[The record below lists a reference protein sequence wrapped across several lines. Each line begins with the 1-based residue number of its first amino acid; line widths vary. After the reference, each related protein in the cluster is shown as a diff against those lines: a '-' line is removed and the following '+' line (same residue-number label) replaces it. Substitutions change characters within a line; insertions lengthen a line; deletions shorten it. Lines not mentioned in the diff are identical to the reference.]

1 MRVILASN
9 RGTLMEL
16 GISPIVSAG
25 MIIQLLT
32 GLQILQCDTSLNE
45 DRELIDTA
53 SKCIY
58 FIYFINLLQNFELYT
73 IS

>member
-1 MRVILASN
+1 
-9 RGTLMEL
+9 MEL

-53 SKCIY
+53 SKCIS
-58 FIYFINLLQNFELYT
+58 FFYFINLLQNFELYT